1 MHAQLHPII
10 APTIP
15 LDTWL
20 TRVYRRKL
28 TRPIYLTVEPPCQ
41 PAKGGFDFESMAE
54 AAELVLSDRQAL
66 LDEADEELEAAKFW
80 LPLSNQKREEMGWLM
95 LSVELVPAAEI
106 EGRPAGHGRSEP
118 SSNPF
123 LPKPNGRLRF
133 TFNPFVMLYRL
144 LGPKICRQ
152 LSGCICLRI
161 CLILYLAILFYMIP
175 TVMGHFWCG
184 RRWRP
189 RLAETV

>member
-1 MHAQLHPII
+1 
-10 APTIP
+10 
-15 LDTWL
+15 
-20 TRVYRRKL
+20 
-28 TRPIYLTVEPPCQ
+28 
-41 PAKGGFDFESMAE
+41 
-54 AAELVLSDRQAL
+54 
-66 LDEADEELEAAKFW
+66 
-80 LPLSNQKREEMGWLM
+80 MGWLM

>member
-1 MHAQLHPII
+1 
-10 APTIP
+10 
-15 LDTWL
+15 
-20 TRVYRRKL
+20 
-28 TRPIYLTVEPPCQ
+28 
-41 PAKGGFDFESMAE
+41 
-54 AAELVLSDRQAL
+54 
-66 LDEADEELEAAKFW
+66 
-80 LPLSNQKREEMGWLM
+80 M

-106 EGRPAGHGRSEP
+106 EGRPADHGRSEP

-161 CLILYLAILFYMIP
+161 CLILYLAILFYMIRRSWV
-175 TVMGHFWCG
+175 TFGVGAGGG
-184 RRWRP
+184 RVWLRLSDCPRP
-189 RLAETV
+189 VF